1 MQDGGASDIVMQT
14 EDHHPNHAVQEE
26 ESEPNLNV
34 KKDLKEEPLYLN
46 EKDIIM
52 DRNNDSVNAT
62 TSLPSS
68 SSTAAVAAAEGMGEE
83 QVQIYEE
90 LMMLINEQELP
101 PLSNYI
107 ANELGAENESGFHR
121 FHFIISPLMCGMI
134 ITD

>member
-46 EKDIIM
+46 QKDIIM
-52 DRNNDSVNAT
+52 DGNNEINAT

-68 SSTAAVAAAEGMGEE
+68 SKSSTAAAEEGMGEE

-107 ANELGAENESGFHR
+107 ANELGAENEEGSWWESFDQDL
-121 FHFIISPLMCGMI
+121 FWDAIHF
-134 ITD
+134 